1 MFMTPELAAFII
13 AFKFLTGAAIGTG
26 AAVLL
31 YRSRFRGWLTFRA
44 ALFGA
49 LAFLLTSY
57 MGGWAGSHAALLN
70 GHRVDFAPWGEDLR
84 LRNFLAE
91 NELVLCVGSSVIA
104 ALLAGMR
111 LSSVRSS

>member
-1 MFMTPELAAFII
+1 MFMTVGVADFFI

-26 AAVLL
+26 TAVLP
-31 YRSRFRGWLTFRA
+31 YRSRCRGGLAFRA

-57 MGGWAGSHAALLN
+57 MGGWAGSHAAFLN
-70 GHRVDFAPWGEDLR
+70 GNRVDFALWGEDLR

-91 NELVLCVGSSVIA
+91 NELALCVGSSAIA
-104 ALLAGMR
+104 GLLAGMR
-111 LSSVRSS
+111 LGSVRRS